1 MKDTVDIYLY
11 ELEHRLLN
19 ESAVIPVEVSS
30 TWINQFP
37 EEAAVFI
44 LKEDDAI
51 VYVRETENL
60 KNKMAE
66 LVSTKHLEDDING
79 LLNDIIAKHLKL
91 SYILVDLGRKE
102 LEERILKKISTPKKT
117 YTKAEKQQAHKNAYE
132 RWATEDDEKLE
143 LLFCEGK
150 TIKELSVIFAR
161 NEGAIESRIK
171 KLELR
176 EKYDR

>member
-1 MKDTVDIYLY
+1 MNGSV
-11 ELEHRLLN
+11 
-19 ESAVIPVEVSS
+19 VIPVEVSS
-30 TWINQFP
+30 TWVNQFP

-44 LKEDDAI
+44 LREDDAI
-51 VYVRETENL
+51 VYVSETGNL

-66 LVSTKHLEDDING
+66 LVSDNHFEDDMSG

-91 SYILVDLGRKE
+91 SYLLVDLGRKE
-102 LEERILKKISTPKKT
+102 LEERILERISASKKT
-117 YTKAEKQQAHKNAYE
+117 YTKAGKQQSHKNAYE
-132 RWATEDDEKLE
+132 KWTTEDEKLE

-150 TIKELSVIFAR
+150 TVKELSAIFER
-161 NEGAIESRIK
+161 NEGSINSRIK